1 MIELKNEQ
9 LKVQINPLGAEV
21 HSVQYQGREYL
32 WQGDSAS
39 WGRQAPNLFPIV
51 GRLKDN
57 VYRYKEQEY
66 TLTQHGFAR
75 DMVFTVLSQTATQ
88 VCLQLQSNSTTRQRY
103 PFEFDFRVT
112 YQLQARQLQVRYAV
126 KNPSETATM
135 LYSLGAHPGFRVPLT
150 TAGEFETTYVSVSP
164 AQVYGQVHLVGPHS
178 DLAHLGRLDFTK
190 AMALRHDLFV
200 NDALILATAGQPTT
214 VTLTEQASGHGLQV
228 INHDAPYVALWS
240 AYPAQGDFVCVESWW
255 GLADSL
261 TSDGQLV
268 NKAAILRLAPGL
280 TNHHRYEVAFF

>member
-88 VCLQLQSNSTTRQRY
+88 VCLQQ
-103 PFEFDFRVT
+103 FHH
-112 YQLQARQLQVRYAV
+112 A
-126 KNPSETATM
+126 AT
-135 LYSLGAHPGFRVPLT
+135 
-150 TAGEFETTYVSVSP
+150 VSV
-164 AQVYGQVHLVGPHS
+164 
-178 DLAHLGRLDFTK
+178 
-190 AMALRHDLFV
+190 
-200 NDALILATAGQPTT
+200 
-214 VTLTEQASGHGLQV
+214 
-228 INHDAPYVALWS
+228 
-240 AYPAQGDFVCVESWW
+240 
-255 GLADSL
+255 
-261 TSDGQLV
+261 
-268 NKAAILRLAPGL
+268 
-280 TNHHRYEVAFF
+280 